1 MSFDKLIQA
10 ATDYF
15 ITGAEVHRAA
25 LAGGGGKITDLSATK
40 KVAVKATKPTAVEPS
55 APEKPTPDET
65 AYAEVKASTVLAA
78 KEADI
83 KEAAYAK
90 VETYAE
96 VEARSAALFAATA
109 AARASADDLDG
120 PAINYEEDIRPLLR
134 SKSLANRD
142 KLVGLLASHG
152 VKTGQELTADQYPS
166 FLAALK
172 AL

>member
-40 KVAVKATKPTAVEPS
+40 KVAAKATKPTVVETPVDEPAAS
-55 APEKPTPDET
+55 EKPTPDET
-65 AYAEVKASTVLAA
+65 AYAEAKAATVLAA
-78 KEADI
+78 TSD
-83 KEAAYAK
+83 AK
-90 VETYAE
+90 
-96 VEARSAALFAATA
+96 A
-109 AARASADDLDG
+109 AADAKAAPAPAPEDDLDG
-120 PAINYEEDIRPLLR
+120 SAINYEEDIRPLLR

-142 KLVGLLASHG
+142 KLVALLASHG

>member
-1 MSFDKLIQA
+1 MSLDKLIQA

-15 ITGAEVHRAA
+15 TTGAEVHRAA
-25 LAGGGGKITDLSATK
+25 LAGGNGVIKSVSATLQPEAATK
-40 KVAVKATKPTAVEPS
+40 KVAAKATKPTAVE
-55 APEKPTPDET
+55 TPADEP
-65 AYAEVKASTVLAA
+65 ANAAEAAAIAAENKALLAA

-83 KEAAYAK
+83 KAA
-90 VETYAE
+90 AE
-96 VEARSAALFAATA
+96 VQAPAPAPAP
-109 AARASADDLDG
+109 ADDLDG

-142 KLVGLLASHG
+142 ALVALLAKHG